1 MRMTNLA
8 HNDHLSVWKIEG
20 MYSLFFDFVFIEK
33 QDDNKIGIK
42 FLKKR
47 SEQLN
52 TCVQTYTRTAER
64 DKVFKKLN
72 SDVIKD
78 WLVEPWVDYEWEEDE
93 WKDEWDAEMQEE
105 VEKEE
110 KAMEDSFKESCDRF
124 C

>member
-20 MYSLFFDFVFIEK
+20 MYSLFFDFVVIEK
-33 QDDNKIGIK
+33 QDDKCIGSK

-47 SEQLN
+47 DGQSSEHL
-52 TCVQTYTRTAER
+52 TVCVQTYTRKAER
-64 DKVFKKLN
+64 DKVFKNLN
-72 SDVIKD
+72 NDVIED
-78 WLVEPWVDYEWEEDE
+78 WLVESWDEYEWEEDE

-110 KAMEDSFKESCDRF
+110 KAIEELWKE
-124 C
+124 